1 MGLPR
6 GGRGDPLMR
15 LAFCN
20 ATRRWGGVKTWTV
33 DFAAALR
40 DMGHELFLYG
50 RAGAFIER
58 ARARGLRARPVRF
71 GMDFN
76 PVSTAWFCREFR
88 AQGVEA
94 VLVNVGKDL
103 RTAGVA
109 ARLCGL
115 PLVQRIGLPGDMDGS
130 FKERLL
136 HAFLR
141 PHYLCP
147 CAFIR
152 DGLLESLPFIDR
164 ADTSVVYSAKTP
176 RASAPH
182 SPGRPLRLVSSSQV
196 NANKGH
202 AELAR
207 TLAVLK
213 REGFNFHWEV
223 AGTGDSL
230 EALRALCG
238 ELGLTDRVTFHGFL
252 QDLPSL
258 LAACDVFVLSSY
270 VEGLPN
276 TLLEALAQGL
286 APVARDVGGVGECW
300 PESLPELLV
309 PFAGPERYTDWSA
322 VPPAELPRRLPLYAP
337 LRTVLAASP
346 DQVLRWKTAA
356 WEHCARNFSLQT
368 QAVRLE
374 TFFQERIAGP
384 ER

>member
-1 MGLPR
+1 
-6 GGRGDPLMR
+6 MR

-40 DMGHELFLYG
+40 DMGHEVFLYG
-50 RAGAFIER
+50 RPGPFIDR
-58 ARARGLRARPVRF
+58 ALSRGLAAVPVRF
-71 GMDFN
+71 GVDFD
-76 PVSTAWFCREFR
+76 PISTAWFCREFR
-88 AQGVEA
+88 KQGIEA

-109 ARLCGL
+109 ARLRGL

-136 HAFLR
+136 HTLLR

-152 DGLLESLPFIDR
+152 DGLLANLPFIAR
-164 ADTSVVYSAKTP
+164 EDTSVIYSAKAP
-176 RASAPH
+176 RSSAPKH
-182 SPGRPLRLVSSSQV
+182 IGRPLRIVSSSQV

-202 AELAR
+202 AELAH

-213 REGFNFHWEV
+213 AEGSVFRWEI

-230 EALRALCG
+230 EALRALCDR
-238 ELGLTDRVTFHGFL
+238 LGLSGDVVFHGFR

-258 LAACDVFVLSSY
+258 LGECDIFVLSSY

-276 TLLEALAQGL
+276 TLLEALSQGL
-286 APVARDVGGVGECW
+286 VPVARAVGGVGECW

-309 PFAGPERYTDWSA
+309 PFAGPERYADWITA
-322 VPPAELPRRLPLYAP
+322 PVADLPGRLPLYAP
-337 LRTVLAASP
+337 LRKVLSASP
-346 DQVLRWKTAA
+346 EDLIRWKEAA
-356 WEHCARNFSLQT
+356 WEHCRREFSLQA
-368 QAVRLE
+368 QSLKLE
-374 TFFQERIAGP
+374 AFFQERIRRVK
-384 ER
+384 ERGTS

>member
-1 MGLPR
+1 
-6 GGRGDPLMR
+6 MR

-50 RAGAFIER
+50 RPGSFIER
-58 ARARGLRARPVRF
+58 ATARGLRAVPVRF
-71 GMDFN
+71 GIDFS
-76 PVSTAWFCREFR
+76 PISTAWFYREFR
-88 AQGVEA
+88 RRGIEA

-115 PLVQRIGLPGDMDGS
+115 PLVQRIGLPGDMDNS
-130 FKERLL
+130 RKERLL
-136 HAFLR
+136 HTLLR

-152 DGLLESLPFIDR
+152 DGLLDNLPFIAR
-164 ADTSVVYSAKTP
+164 KDTSVIYSAKTP
-176 RASAPH
+176 RTDAPQ
-182 SPGRPLRLVSSSQV
+182 SVGRPLRIVSSSQV

-213 REGFNFHWEV
+213 SEGFRFHWEV

-230 EALRALCG
+230 DALRDLCG
-238 ELGLTDRVTFHGFL
+238 ELGLADAVTFHGFL

-258 LAACDVFVLSSY
+258 LSSCDVFVLSSY

-276 TLLEALAQGL
+276 TLLEALSQGL
-286 APVARDVGGVGECW
+286 VPVARAVGGAGECW
-300 PESLPELLV
+300 PDTLPDLLV

-322 VPPAELPRRLPLYAP
+322 IPAAELPGRLPLYAP
-337 LRTVLAASP
+337 LRKVLSAP
-346 DQVLRWKTAA
+346 PEEVLRWKEEA
-356 WEHCARNFSLQT
+356 WGHCARNFSLQA
-368 QAVRLE
+368 QAVKLE
-374 TFFQERIAGP
+374 AFFRERIG
-384 ER
+384 RVGVM